1 MWAPRV
7 FVVVLALF
15 PVQKAF
21 ASQTPSYQTRPK
33 STAVRKGETVT
44 LYCSFHRLRNKPVM
58 WLGPPNFQV
67 IASGRDVDVNK
78 YGRHEIVGDARR
90 GEFNLKIRDVRPGD
104 EGDYRCTV
112 FSVPPA
118 KDARITVI
126 VPPPSLPS
134 ITGETMELRAGKGLV
149 LTCRSVGGRP
159 LPRLSWYNGTR
170 KFVIPAADEDEGN
183 APGEVSLTLLVRFL
197 SKWDNKANLTCRSDQ
212 GYPDVVRPQQT
223 SAILNVQYSPT
234 AKAELSSVTVTE
246 GQPANLT
253 CHAEGN
259 PRPVVRWKKLAGG
272 MPQNRLERSSTLY
285 IPHTRRRDAAI
296 YQCRAENGIHPAGVS
311 TVSLQVTFPPTI
323 RPSFEEKVSILF
335 GQKLD
340 FSVQCEADGN
350 PSPKVRWRRKG
361 TPLYFDNPLRFSRV
375 GYGEEGHY
383 QCIASSKGFPDAIRE
398 TYINVI
404 GKPDV
409 LGEPTSLAVTRGDSV
424 SLVCEVASDPD
435 PKEITW
441 MWRGSDVDGDQQF
454 PVGSDGNVKVRQESY
469 EGGKS
474 VKSVLTIQNTNS
486 GRTGDYV
493 CKAVNMFGSD
503 QRQFSVEIIEPPTT
517 MLAIVV
523 AAVSVVVVLFVLF
536 AICVARR
543 KGWICD
549 EAISD
554 ASSTVSCT
562 RSPPPLPPCKEN
574 GRKGLKDGE
583 LPLELQQVDG
593 TLKPRPPPKG
603 DRNPYAIGQSYPRL
617 MPAVPAYSTIQRDKS
632 REERCPS
639 HAPYYVGRLHSRAE
653 PNTNPSPR
661 RHQAPWRGRPNGRES
676 SPDYTRRARDAG
688 HEHSGTGRTHAR
700 DGPHEHPVR
709 SSHNNEGVQHDH
721 KTCTHSRPSTPEFA
735 GRSQNNTRPGTPDY
749 TQRSQNNRPDTPEY
763 TGRSQNNRGSDSYT
777 WRHRGRECA
786 PEYPEINDH
795 RH

>member
-1 MWAPRV
+1 MADNPYV
-7 FVVVLALF
+7 
-15 PVQKAF
+15 
-21 ASQTPSYQTRPK
+21 
-33 STAVRKGETVT
+33 TVT
-44 LYCSFHRLRNKPVM
+44 PLKGISIRWY
-58 WLGPPNFQV
+58 
-67 IASGRDVDVNK
+67 NK
-78 YGRHEIVGDARR
+78 YGMTAE
-90 GEFNLKIRDVRPGD
+90 RD
-104 EGDYRCTV
+104 
-112 FSVPPA
+112 
-118 KDARITVI
+118 
-126 VPPPSLPS
+126 
-134 ITGETMELRAGKGLV
+134 
-149 LTCRSVGGRP
+149 
-159 LPRLSWYNGTR
+159 RLS
-170 KFVIPAADEDEGN
+170 P
-183 APGEVSLTLLVRFL
+183 
-197 SKWDNKANLTCRSDQ
+197 
-212 GYPDVVRPQQT
+212 
-223 SAILNVQYSPT
+223 
-234 AKAELSSVTVTE
+234 
-246 GQPANLT
+246 
-253 CHAEGN
+253 
-259 PRPVVRWKKLAGG
+259 
-272 MPQNRLERSSTLY
+272 TLY

-311 TVSLQVTFPPTI
+311 TVSLQVTYPPTI
-323 RPSFEEKVSILF
+323 RPSFDEKVSVLF
-335 GQKLD
+335 GQKVD

-350 PSPKVRWRRKG
+350 PSPKVRWRRKD

-523 AAVSVVVVLFVLF
+523 AVVSVVVVLFVLF

-549 EAISD
+549 ETISD

-562 RSPPPLPPCKEN
+562 RSPPPLPPYKEN
-574 GRKGLKDGE
+574 GRKALKDGE

-617 MPAVPAYSTIQRDKS
+617 MPAVPAYSTIQRDKT

-639 HAPYYVGRLHSRAE
+639 HAPYYVGRLHNRGE

-661 RHQAPWRGRPNGRES
+661 RHQGPWRGRPNGRES
-676 SPDYTRRARDAG
+676 SPDYTRRARDG
-688 HEHSGTGRTHAR
+688 VHEHSGTGRSHVR
-700 DGPHEHPVR
+700 DGPHEHPAR
-709 SSHNNEGVQHDH
+709 SQNREGVQHDH
-721 KTCTHSRPSTPEFA
+721 KTCTHSRQGTPEFT
-735 GRSQNNTRPGTPDY
+735 GRSQNHTRPGTPDY
-749 TQRSQNNRPDTPEY
+749 TERTQNSRPVTPDYTRRSQNNRE
-763 TGRSQNNRGSDSYT
+763 SDSYT
-777 WRHRGRECA
+777 WRHRGRDSA
-786 PEYPEINDH
+786 PDYPDINDQ